1 MDAAVTIPIKL
12 RYRRWLPYVAVL
24 QTDLR
29 QTLRS
34 WVYRLWVLAMF
45 LAAFGYLLYRL
56 GVHRE
61 AGIIQQATLVMSDL
75 IRWVVMG
82 SAAVI
87 AALTV
92 GSISAERGTLADSV
106 LSRGISRYQYF
117 IAKWHSRLVGVTGT
131 FLGMTALMFIASHF
145 LLHENLS
152 LMGSAVCLL
161 IIAGLFALV
170 ASAGVTLS
178 ALCNNSRVAMTV
190 LWLVLYGGGA
200 LLELLPR
207 SYPTPDR
214 VLQQLP
220 ELLRGNYDP
229 ALLSDVLGFCAIA
242 SCAVA
247 AVGLVGFSRRDV

>member
-1 MDAAVTIPIKL
+1 MDTIPMPVAA

-45 LAAFGYLLYRL
+45 LAAFGYLLYRM

-61 AGIIQQATLVMSDL
+61 AGLIQQAASVMSDL
-75 IRWVVMG
+75 LRWVVLG

-87 AALTV
+87 SALTV
-92 GSISAERGTLADSV
+92 GSISGERGTLADSV

-117 IAKWHSRLVGVTGT
+117 LAKWHSRLISVLGTYVTMSI
-131 FLGMTALMFIASHF
+131 GMLLASYL

-152 LMGSAVCLL
+152 LSGSLAGVA
-161 IIAGLFALV
+161 IIGGVFLLV
-170 ASAGVTLS
+170 ASAGVMLS
-178 ALCNNSRVAMTV
+178 ALCNNSRVAMTA

-200 LLELLPR
+200 LLELLPTQ
-207 SYPTPDR
+207 YPTPDR
-214 VLQQLP
+214 ILQQLP
-220 ELLRGNYDP
+220 EILRGYYDP
-229 ALLSDVLGFCAIA
+229 HLVSQVLTVTVTGSCLCAL
-242 SCAVA
+242 
-247 AVGLVGFSRRDV
+247 VGLVGFAQRDV

>member
-1 MDAAVTIPIKL
+1 MDAAVTIPIRLK
-12 RYRRWLPYVAVL
+12 YRRWLPYVAVF

-45 LAAFGYLLYRL
+45 LAAFGYILYRL

-61 AGIIQQATLVMSDL
+61 AGIIQPAALVMSDL
-75 IRWVVMG
+75 IRWIVMG

-92 GSISAERGTLADSV
+92 GSISGERGTLSDSV

-117 IAKWHSRLVGVTGT
+117 VAKWHSRLVGVTGT
-131 FLGMTALMFIASHF
+131 FLVMTALMLIATHF

-152 LMGSAVCLL
+152 LAGSTICLV
-161 IIAGLFALV
+161 IIAGMFALV

-200 LLELLPR
+200 LLELLPK

-229 ALLSDVLGFCAIA
+229 ALPGDVLGFCAIA

-247 AVGLVGFSRRDV
+247 AVGVVGFSRRDV

>member
-45 LAAFGYLLYRL
+45 LAAFGYILYRL

-61 AGIIQQATLVMSDL
+61 AGIIQPATMVMSDL

-106 LSRGISRYQYF
+106 LKLGI
-117 IAKWHSRLVGVTGT
+117 
-131 FLGMTALMFIASHF
+131 
-145 LLHENLS
+145 
-152 LMGSAVCLL
+152 
-161 IIAGLFALV
+161 
-170 ASAGVTLS
+170 
-178 ALCNNSRVAMTV
+178 
-190 LWLVLYGGGA
+190 
-200 LLELLPR
+200 
-207 SYPTPDR
+207 
-214 VLQQLP
+214 
-220 ELLRGNYDP
+220 
-229 ALLSDVLGFCAIA
+229 
-242 SCAVA
+242 
-247 AVGLVGFSRRDV
+247 

>member
-1 MDAAVTIPIKL
+1 MDAAIIPMTRK
-12 RYRRWLPYVAVL
+12 YRRWLPYVAVL

-45 LAAFGYLLYRL
+45 LVAFGYLLYRM

-61 AGIIQQATLVMSDL
+61 AGITQQATLVMSDL
-75 IRWVVMG
+75 LRWIVMG

-117 IAKWHSRLVGVTGT
+117 MAKWHARTLSVLGT
-131 FLGMTALMFIASHF
+131 FMGMAALMLTASHF

-152 LMGSAVCLL
+152 FTGCLAAVTM
-161 IIAGLFALV
+161 ASSVFMLV
-170 ASAGVTLS
+170 ASAGVMLS
-178 ALCNNSRVAMTV
+178 ALCNNSRVAMTA

-207 SYPTPDR
+207 QYPTPDR
-214 VLQQLP
+214 ILQQLP
-220 ELLRGNYDP
+220 DILQGVYDP
-229 ALLSDVLGFCAIA
+229 ALLTQVLGVTFLA

-247 AVGLVGFSRRDV
+247 VVGLLGFAQRDV